1 MIFSRK
7 NSENRVKFTAI
18 VIDDYKGIR
27 DCFGFNDISKFECDA
42 ILERFY
48 RNEKEIHISPQA
60 FKTVLLQAEKLSQQT
75 QKIIPYEYICW
86 KNLLSDVITENKTY
100 TDILSEKFGIKEL
113 SKSDMQ
119 EIYDAD
125 FAQKWFL
132 EPTYSDEFEEMLDA
146 DTTDYDELIEKYTD
160 KVFYEEEKIVWS
172 KRLLSTSYLQL
183 QIGNIKSAQ
192 DLYSLYFNKNLKRE
206 LFKNILRKSI
216 YEYYINLKFNTD
228 LNDGKYTLRELDKII
243 ANLEDLWVCT
253 K

>member
-1 MIFSRK
+1 M
-7 NSENRVKFTAI
+7 
-18 VIDDYKGIR
+18 
-27 DCFGFNDISKFECDA
+27 
-42 ILERFY
+42 
-48 RNEKEIHISPQA
+48 
-60 FKTVLLQAEKLSQQT
+60 
-75 QKIIPYEYICW
+75 
-86 KNLLSDVITENKTY
+86 
-100 TDILSEKFGIKEL
+100 SEKFGIKEL

-132 EPTYSDEFEEMLDA
+132 EPTYSDELEEMLDA

-160 KVFYEEEKIVWS
+160 KVFYEEEKNVWS

-192 DLYSLYFNKNLKRE
+192 DLYSLYFNENLKRE